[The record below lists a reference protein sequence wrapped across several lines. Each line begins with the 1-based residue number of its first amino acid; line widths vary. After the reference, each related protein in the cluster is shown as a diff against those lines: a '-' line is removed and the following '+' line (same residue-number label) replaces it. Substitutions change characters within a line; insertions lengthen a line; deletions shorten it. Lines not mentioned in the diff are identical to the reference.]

1 MTICC
6 PDNSRHSSFRTQRIA
21 LIETAVDQE
30 NNLKQVCGILETLV
44 SPDPEVDYH
53 CAVCGALAVVS
64 G

>member
-6 PDNSRHSSFRTQRIA
+6 PDNPRHGKFSTQRIA
-21 LIETAVDQE
+21 LVETTVDRE
-30 NNLKQVCGILETLV
+30 NQLAGICGILETLV

-53 CAVCGALAVVS
+53 CAICGALAVVS